1 MTMDYNEQQLLQQL
15 TDPTTTRK
23 AFAQLVDH
31 YSEPLYW
38 KIRQFVYNHDDANDV
53 LQNTF
58 LKVWSNLNTFRG
70 EAKLTTWLHRIAINE
85 ALDFIR
91 RRKESLSLDQ
101 SEASGLA
108 ARLMADEQFSGSKA
122 EALLMEAAEQ
132 LPDVQK
138 TVFNLRYFNDM
149 KYQDISEILHTTEGA
164 LKASYHIAVKKITAY
179 LKEHDENF

>member
-1 MTMDYNEQQLLQQL
+1 MDYNEQQLLQQL

-23 AFAQLVDH
+23 AFAQLVDR

-108 ARLMADEQFSGSKA
+108 ARLMADEQFSGNKA

-138 TVFNLRYFNDM
+138 TVFNLRYFSDM